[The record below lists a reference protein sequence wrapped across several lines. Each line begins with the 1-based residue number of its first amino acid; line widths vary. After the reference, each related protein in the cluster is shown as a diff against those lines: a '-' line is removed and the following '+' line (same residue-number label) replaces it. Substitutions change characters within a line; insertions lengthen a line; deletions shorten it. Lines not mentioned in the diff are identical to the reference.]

1 MEDFIALK
9 LCSNLGFG
17 FSNLKVYLKNSCN
30 EVVFEGVTD
39 SFGFVKL
46 PICDGKV
53 YKLVI
58 YSVWE
63 TVVISLIAMKNK
75 TYFINMDSFKNKK
88 HLVTLLL
95 VDKNYP
101 NIKIERG
108 KIILWQDI
116 QYK

>member
-1 MEDFIALK
+1 MEDYIALK

-58 YSVWE
+58 
-63 TVVISLIAMKNK
+63 
-75 TYFINMDSFKNKK
+75 NMDSFKNKK